1 VWTDG
6 KHYKEIY
13 YIYEHNNRL
22 YIISTDHNL
31 TIWMKSPNL
40 TVKYLYTIKFLTSS
54 IQNFFYSESD
64 PRNIFALL
72 KDSAVRSF
80 TPLDEGSHQLSE
92 YWKFSKKYK
101 IKKAVCHTTELG
113 VLGLVTECN
122 KIQIYDVF

>member
-1 VWTDG
+1 
-6 KHYKEIY
+6 
-13 YIYEHNNRL
+13 
-22 YIISTDHNL
+22 
-31 TIWMKSPNL
+31 M
-40 TVKYLYTIKFLTSS
+40 YTIKFLTSS
-54 IQNFFYSESD
+54 IQNFFYSEND

-101 IKKAVCHTTELG
+101 IKKAVCHTLELG